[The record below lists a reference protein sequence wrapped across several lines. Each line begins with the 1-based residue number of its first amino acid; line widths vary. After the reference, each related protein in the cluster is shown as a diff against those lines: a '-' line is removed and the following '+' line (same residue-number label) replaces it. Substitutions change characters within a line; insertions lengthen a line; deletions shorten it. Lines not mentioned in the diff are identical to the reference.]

1 LRKLI
6 DDLEREI
13 KSLQLTGNDIPCAKP
28 WEFVWA
34 FVLMVVLMKKE
45 TSYSRVE
52 VSESILTCT

>member
-34 FVLMVVLMKKE
+34 FVLL
-45 TSYSRVE
+45 
-52 VSESILTCT
+52 